1 MRTKI
6 VAVAVEEKRFFF
18 EKKNQKTF
26 ATSGSLCPEMAKPEG
41 SKVFCCFFSKK
52 KSFLPV
58 LLLAA
63 CSARTPSQVSGDG
76 PSLRTARAALVSG
89 QAGTSLAIAEGVLS
103 QEPNNVAALVQ
114 AGDAE
119 VSMQDRMDAEHSY
132 KRALALDPS
141 NLRAQLG
148 LAKMQLAIDPHTAE
162 TSFRAILAKNP
173 RSALTL
179 TDLGVSLDR
188 QNRAAEAQAAY
199 KQALALDPNLFSAHV
214 DLALSLALNGQAALG
229 EQMLRDAAQSADST
243 PRVRADLAV
252 AQIAAGHGDQAAQ
265 TLRADLSSEDTKAS
279 LDGMAVLQ
287 PGGAKKATN

>member
-1 MRTKI
+1 MRTSGRKPFLTH
-6 VAVAVEEKRFFF
+6 R
-18 EKKNQKTF
+18 QKF
-26 ATSGSLCPEMAKPEG
+26 ASLGQACPERPQPKQSDVLG
-41 SKVFCCFFSKK
+41 VFFSRKTC
-52 KSFLPV
+52 FLPV
-58 LLLAA
+58 LLSAA
-63 CSARTPSQVSGDG
+63 CLAGCTAQMPSQVSGDG
-76 PSLRTARAALVSG
+76 PSLRSARAALVSG
-89 QAGTSLAIAEGVLS
+89 QAGTALAIAEGVLA

-119 VSMQDRMDAEHSY
+119 VGMQDRMDAEHSY

-173 RSALTL
+173 RSAPVL

-188 QNRAAEAQAAY
+188 QNRPAEAQAAY
-199 KQALALDPNLFSAHV
+199 RQALALDPNLFSAHV

-229 EQMLRDAAQSADST
+229 EQMLRDAAQSSDST

-279 LDGMAVLQ
+279 LDGMAILQ
-287 PGGAKKATN
+287 PGGARKATN